1 MVERQFPR
9 NAVQFRVWGRM
20 ALFTDP
26 ITKAGGEKAS
36 YPIPTYQALK
46 GVLESVYWKPTI
58 IWIIDEMRVIN
69 RVHTQSRGI
78 RPISLNGNN
87 DLAIH
92 QYLAD
97 VEYEV
102 SAHFIFNPHRE
113 DLKEDR
119 NEHKHHNM
127 AKRMLKRGGRRDI
140 YLGTRECQ
148 GYVEYL
154 TPEEYGQKPSDY
166 DGTGEITFGTMYHGM
181 TYADEGPG
189 GVLQIRLWQPV
200 MKDGV
205 VTFLAP
211 QDCTMVRT
219 LRKVKAK
226 SFTKNNVRFVYEENE

>member
-1 MVERQFPR
+1 MIREFPR
-9 NAVQFRVWGRM
+9 NSVQFKVFGRM

-26 ITKAGGEKAS
+26 LTKIGGEKAS

-58 IWIIDEMRVIN
+58 VWIIDEMRVMK

-78 RPISLNGNN
+78 RPISLNGGN
-87 DLAIH
+87 DLSVY

-102 SAHFIFNPHRE
+102 SAHFEFNMHRT
-113 DLKEDR
+113 DLAEDR

-127 AKRMLKRGGRRDI
+127 AQRMIKRGGRRDI
-140 YLGTRECQ
+140 FLGTRECQ

-154 TPEEYGQKPSDY
+154 KPEEYGTVRSEY
-166 DGTGEITFGTMYHGM
+166 EGSGEISFGTMYHGI
-181 TYADEGPG
+181 TYADEGDMKAFY
-189 GVLQIRLWQPV
+189 VRLWQPV

-205 VTFLAP
+205 VTFIRP
-211 QDCTMVRT
+211 EECTMVKKIRST
-219 LRKVKAK
+219 SVKEFNK
-226 SFTKNNVRFVYEENE
+226 SNVQFVEEMDE